1 MKSDEPRRRT
11 LGVLLFPG
19 FELLDVFGPLE
30 AFGIRVAR
38 EHFDTILVAD
48 QRGAVE
54 SAQGPKA
61 LAEGG
66 IDDARPLDLV
76 LVPGGIGTRKEV
88 DNRRLTAWIDKR
100 SVDAE
105 LVMSVCTGAALLAR
119 AGVLDGRRATSNKA
133 AFDWVVSQG
142 REVHWVK
149 QARWVEDGKFWTSSG
164 VSAGIDMALAVIA
177 RLTRRE
183 LAEEIAVLM
192 EYEWHREA
200 DHDPFAAIHKLV

>member
-1 MKSDEPRRRT
+1 MKNDEPRRRI

-30 AFGIRVAR
+30 AFGMRVAR
-38 EHFDTILVAD
+38 PHFEPVLLAEHS
-48 QRGAVE
+48 GPVE

-61 LAEGG
+61 LAEAT
-66 IDDARPLDLV
+66 IDARPVDLV

-88 DNRRLTAWIDKR
+88 DNERLTRWISR
-100 SVDAE
+100 RASDAE
-105 LVMSVCTGAALLAR
+105 LVMSVCTGAGLLAK

-133 AFDWVVSQG
+133 AFAWVVGQG
-142 REVHWVK
+142 PRVHWVK

-177 RLTRRE
+177 RLCGLE
-183 LAEEIAVLM
+183 LAEQIAVLM
-192 EYEWHREA
+192 EYEWHRDA
-200 DHDPFAAIHKLV
+200 GNDPFAAIHKLV